1 MLERWPQVCRV
12 KITFALL
19 TTNRFVSTT
28 TNSMKCLVNWI
39 LLRIRVRSTNTQLH
53 LNTHTYYYTHT
64 QIYAH
69 IEQQQ
74 GAKCASN
81 WALFRLMCVCTTHN
95 HHCVCE
101 GIKHTLSLCT
111 CTYWHTHTLSSSKAL
126 NGLAIGDF
134 IDWCVYSHTSSLL
147 CVCRYQTYIIIV

>member
-81 WALFRLMCVCTTHN
+81 WALFRLMCVCITHN

-101 GIKHTLSLCT
+101 GIKHTYASTPRHNREDTDKHPYLSFCQKRPPTPATKAMHKELKLP
-111 CTYWHTHTLSSSKAL
+111 TL
-126 NGLAIGDF
+126 
-134 IDWCVYSHTSSLL
+134 VP
-147 CVCRYQTYIIIV
+147 